1 MEGSEPCPEGVELKG
16 KGGNPQKYPN
26 LRVPGDTQPAHV
38 SACMA
43 YDGTPPQKKKPAQAS
58 PHMGDPQPPR
68 LQQRGEQPHALFHAG
83 LVEEREVEPHRVA
96 VAAIGIEERP
106 RHVCDPSVQ
115 GLVV

>member
-43 YDGTPPQKKKPAQAS
+43 YDGTPPQKKNLRR
-58 PHMGDPQPPR
+58 PR
-68 LQQRGEQPHALFHAG
+68 LTW
-83 LVEEREVEPHRVA
+83 
-96 VAAIGIEERP
+96 AIPNRQGYSSEASSRT
-106 RHVCDPSVQ
+106 PSSMRDLSRKEKLSRIVLRWLPS
-115 GLVV
+115 G